1 MTIAEEFY
9 KNLIEDPDLEI
20 GEHQTREEA
29 AQIEAD
35 YRMRQHLNNV
45 RALSLANEPLKAET
59 NINKLL
65 KYLSTDSGLIQKF
78 IQSSQP
84 EDKPVQG
91 YQAANQYGHLQ
102 NPPGLLIPTVPHSCR
117 AGTSS

>member
-65 KYLSTDSGLIQKF
+65 KNRLIFGLEKYVYF
-78 IQSSQP
+78 I
-84 EDKPVQG
+84 
-91 YQAANQYGHLQ
+91 N
-102 NPPGLLIPTVPHSCR
+102 LLR
-117 AGTSS
+117 NR